1 MTSWRII
8 MALLYPLTIVSI
20 SAGLI
25 GFLMLFLKMDPLLV
39 ATVVLWFYLFSTTSI
54 YLITRE
60 ALKMMNVNKLFL
72 GLVITLGALS
82 IASLLLLLGLD

>member
-1 MTSWRII
+1 
-8 MALLYPLTIVSI
+8 MALFYPLTIVSI

-39 ATVVLWFYLFSTTSI
+39 ATVVLWFYFFSTASI

-60 ALKMMNVNKLFL
+60 ALKIMQVNQLFL
-72 GLVITLGALS
+72 GLVVTVGILAL
-82 IASLLLLLGLD
+82 ASLLLLLGLG